1 MSECAGFDGKRIER
15 RGWSHSPSP
24 SSVFAHF
31 FRRPAAKT
39 RPSSNVRA
47 ATSLSL
53 YGRIKNKARK
63 PSHVCFFL
71 IFGRSLSIST
81 RTLACLHFFLFFLT
95 RSTETAFQCVLSG
108 GREQCAWP
116 KTCSWFL
123 LLRFAGMKRAPRV
136 FSVPNEGTFQL

>member
-24 SSVFAHF
+24 SSVFARF

-39 RPSSNVRA
+39 RPSLNVRA

-81 RTLACLHFFLFFLT
+81 RTLACLHFFLFFFFDPVYRNCISMRPFRRKGAMRLA
-95 RSTETAFQCVLSG
+95 RNLLMVFAASFRGYEKSSSCFQ
-108 GREQCAWP
+108 RT
-116 KTCSWFL
+116 K
-123 LLRFAGMKRAPRV
+123 
-136 FSVPNEGTFQL
+136 